1 MDKHGSTIDK
11 PYTSY
16 NAKKVHQV
24 FTKLSCTTC
33 SLYKTSHFLPARVF
47 GLGNTKVQFAPQ
59 APGMSLL
66 LRKLRY

>member
-1 MDKHGSTIDK
+1 MDKLLTNLTLQCPK
-11 PYTSY
+11 
-16 NAKKVHQV
+16 KKVHQV

-33 SLYKTSHFLPARVF
+33 FLYKTSHFLP
-47 GLGNTKVQFAPQ
+47 LGNTKVQFAPP